1 MIILCALGKHQYGD
15 RSRGLGTEY
24 AAFIPALKNL
34 GHDVRHFDIWD
45 RALYRDF
52 AELNL
57 NLLKTVQ
64 NLRPDVLL
72 TVPMHYEIW
81 LETLGAIRS
90 SSRTITVCWTTDDSW
105 KYHEF
110 SRFIGK
116 AYHFITTTYP
126 EILKKYKEDGIHRV
140 MLTQWAA
147 NSKFLKEPLK
157 ARQCQYPVTFVGAAH
172 GDRKKRINLLKK
184 AGIDVRCFG
193 HGWPEGSVSGNDV
206 PRISRDSVISLNFAN
221 ARGINQI
228 KARTFEVP
236 GSGGFL
242 LTENAA
248 NLEKFYM
255 PDKEID
261 IFSSHADLID
271 KINFYLRHQEK
282 RDEIALA
289 GFIRTAKEHTYEN
302 RFSKILETVKSAKS
316 KVLLDEASAARGV
329 QLAGAVLDYRT
340 NALLRMLRN
349 FLLSVCVTI
358 FGPLKGPRAARRM
371 VFEISWRL
379 WGQKTFK
386 ASGWPGR
393 MFPEI

>member
-15 RSRGLGTEY
+15 RSRGIGTEY

-34 GHDVRHFDIWD
+34 GHDVHHFDIWD
-45 RALYRDF
+45 RSLFHDF

-64 NLRPDVLL
+64 NIEPDVLL

-81 LETLGAIRS
+81 LETLGLIRS
-90 SSRTITVCWTTDDSW
+90 GSRTITVCWTTDDSW
-105 KYHEF
+105 KYREF
-110 SRFIGK
+110 SRFIGN
-116 AYHFITTTYP
+116 AYHFMTSTYP
-126 EILKKYKEDGIHRV
+126 EMLKQYKRDGIQQV

-147 NSKFLKEPLK
+147 NSQYLQAPLK
-157 ARQCQYPVTFVGAAH
+157 AQQCQYPVTFVGAAH

-193 HGWPEGSVSGNDV
+193 YGWPDGSVSSNDV
-206 PRISRDSVISLNFAN
+206 PRIFRDSVISLNFTN

-236 GSGGFL
+236 GAGGFL

-248 NLEKFYM
+248 NLEKFFI
-255 PDKEID
+255 PGEEID
-261 IFSSHADLID
+261 IFSNHADLIE

-289 GFIRTAKEHTYEN
+289 GFIRTAEEHTYEN
-302 RFSKILETVKSAKS
+302 RFRKIFETIKSAKS
-316 KVLLDEASAARGV
+316 KVLHHSVSAAFGV
-329 QLAGAVLDYRT
+329 QLEGAVLNYRT
-340 NALLRMLRN
+340 NAFLRMLRN

-358 FGPLKGPRAARRM
+358 FGPQKGPRAARRM

-379 WGQKTFK
+379 WGEKTFK

-393 MFPEI
+393 MFPEV

>member
-45 RALYRDF
+45 RALFNDF

-57 NLLKTVQ
+57 DLLKTVQ
-64 NLRPDVLL
+64 DIQPDVLL

-90 SSRTITVCWTTDDSW
+90 GSRTITVCWTTDDSW
-105 KYHEF
+105 KYREF
-110 SRFIGK
+110 SRFIGN

-126 EILKKYKEDGIHRV
+126 EILKKYKRDGTQQV

-147 NSKFLKEPLK
+147 NSQFLQEPMK
-157 ARQCQYPVTFVGAAH
+157 ARQCTYPVTFVGAAH
-172 GDRKKRINLLKK
+172 GDRKKRIKLLKK

-193 HGWPEGSVSGNDV
+193 YGWPEGSVSGNDV
-206 PRISRDSVISLNFAN
+206 PRIFRDSVISLNFSN

-236 GSGGFL
+236 GAGGFL

-248 NLEKFYM
+248 NLEKFYT
-255 PDKEID
+255 PGKEID
-261 IFSSHADLID
+261 VFSNYADLID
-271 KINFYLRHQEK
+271 KINFYLTHQEK
-282 RDEIALA
+282 RDELARA
-289 GFIRTAKEHTYEN
+289 GFIRTAEDHTYEN
-302 RFSKILETVKSAKS
+302 RFRKIFETIKSAKS
-316 KVLLDEASAARGV
+316 TVLHHEAFSAV
-329 QLAGAVLDYRT
+329 QLNEAVLEYRS
-340 NALLRMLRN
+340 NALLRIIRKL
-349 FLLSVCVTI
+349 LLSVCAPI
-358 FGPLKGPRAARRM
+358 FGPQKGPRAARRM

-379 WGQKTFK
+379 WGRKTFQ

>member
-45 RALYRDF
+45 RALYCDF

-57 NLLKTVQ
+57 KLLKTVQ

-90 SSRTITVCWTTDDSW
+90 TSRTITVCWTTDDSW

-126 EILKKYKEDGIHRV
+126 EILKKYKEDGIHRI

-157 ARQCQYPVTFVGAAH
+157 ARQCRYPVSFVGTAH

-184 AGIDVRCFG
+184 DGIDVRCFG
-193 HGWPEGSVSGNDV
+193 HGWPEGSVPGNDV
-206 PRISRDSVISLNFAN
+206 PRIFRDSVISLNFAN

-248 NLEKFYM
+248 NLEKFYI

-302 RFSKILETVKSAKS
+302 RLINILEAIESARIKA
-316 KVLLDEASAARGV
+316 DNGAASSGRRID
-329 QLAGAVLDYRT
+329 LHEAVLDYRT
-340 NALLRMLRN
+340 NTFLRILRF
-349 FLLSVCVTI
+349 FLLSVCVKI
-358 FGPLKGPRAARRM
+358 LGHQKGPRAARRM
-371 VFEISWRL
+371 VYEISWRL
-379 WGQKTFK
+379 QGRKTYQ